1 MKDEGGFHLGR
12 GHWKC
17 GGEERF
23 WKFNHLGTDIKGNG
37 EKRNLGVRNDFYV
50 IQWISTGYL
59 ILHMVMY
66 MFQWSSNPSLCV
78 NPRGTGW
85 GGRRE
90 GGSEGGAYIYLWLI
104 HADIWQKPTQYC
116 YTNKAIIL
124 QSKIKWAIPNTR
136 THTQRMTCRFLTEWL
151 CTWHVIDWELGEGP
165 YLEVEMLT
173 FPMNMASLRCL
184 WIPQVENSPH
194 IISCPGLKGAV

>member
-1 MKDEGGFHLGR
+1 MVLPYINMNLPQVYTYSPSWTLLPPRTIPLGCPSAPAPSIQY
-12 GHWKC
+12 HPS
-17 GGEERF
+17 
-23 WKFNHLGTDIKGNG
+23 
-37 EKRNLGVRNDFYV
+37 NLD
-50 IQWISTGYL
+50 WWLISYM
-59 ILHMVMY
+59 ILY

-173 FPMNMASLRCL
+173 FPMNMASLRWL